1 MADGRRTST
10 ASIRQRL
17 LDIARTQGRVHEV
30 VLVRYALE
38 RLLYRLS
45 ISPHRDRFALKG
57 GMLVT
62 RWIGGGNRETRD
74 ADFLGF
80 GESTPDDLKATF
92 AEIMAT
98 GAADALAFD
107 VGALRADQIREGMEY
122 GGIRLRTTAYLD
134 RTRIPVTVDIGFGDA
149 VAPKLEP
156 MNYPSLLGMEEPCIQ
171 AYPPAAVVAEKSQA
185 IVALGMING
194 RMKDYHDLWA
204 IPKALDMRAAD
215 LDAAISATFDRRK
228 TAIPSDRPDGL
239 SQAFVDDAAR
249 QRQWR
254 NHALSIGLDTVS
266 LAEVVEAAWE
276 LVGPSCA
283 RLASAAGDR

>member
-1 MADGRRTST
+1 MADGRRTSA

-17 LDIARTQGRVHEV
+17 LDIARAEGRVHEV

-62 RWIGGGNRETRD
+62 QWIHGGNRETRD
-74 ADFLGF
+74 ADFLGL
-80 GESTPDDLKATF
+80 GESALDDLKAIFT
-92 AEIMAT
+92 EIMAK
-98 GAADALAFD
+98 GADDALAFD
-107 VGALRADQIREGMEY
+107 VGALRVDQIREGMEY
-122 GGIRLRTTAYLD
+122 EGVRLRTTAYLD

-149 VAPKLEP
+149 VAPKLEQ
-156 MNYPSLLGMEEPCIQ
+156 MNYPSILGMEEPAIQ
-171 AYPPAAVVAEKSQA
+171 AYPPAAVVAEKFQA

-204 IPKALDMRAAD
+204 LPKVLDIRAAD
-215 LDAAISATFDRRK
+215 LDAAISATFNRRK
-228 TAIPSDRPDGL
+228 TAIPSSRPAGL
-239 SQAFVDDAAR
+239 SQAFVDDAAK

-254 NHALSIGLDTVS
+254 NYAHSIGLATVS
-266 LAEVVEAAWE
+266 LAEVVDAAWE
-276 LVGPSCA
+276 LVGPSCM
-283 RLASAAGDR
+283 RLTSVAGGQ

>member
-1 MADGRRTST
+1 MADGRWTSA

-17 LDIARTQGRVHEV
+17 LDIARAEGRVHEV

-62 RWIGGGNRETRD
+62 RWIDGGNRETRD
-74 ADFLGF
+74 VDFLGF
-80 GESTPDDLKATF
+80 GVSALDELKATF
-92 AEIMAT
+92 AEIMAVGT
-98 GAADALAFD
+98 GDALAFD
-107 VGALRADQIREGMEY
+107 VGALRADQIRERTEY
-122 GGIRLRTTAYLD
+122 EGVRLRTTAYLD
-134 RTRIPVTVDIGFGDA
+134 STRIPVTVDIGFGDA
-149 VAPKLEP
+149 VAPKLEQI
-156 MNYPSLLGMEEPCIQ
+156 NYPSILGMEEPSIQ
-171 AYPPAAVVAEKSQA
+171 AYPPAAVVAEKFQA
-185 IVALGMING
+185 IAALGMING

-204 IPKALDMRAAD
+204 IPKALDIHAAD
-215 LDAAISATFDRRK
+215 LDAAIGATFDRRK
-228 TAIPSDRPDGL
+228 TAIPSDRPAGL

-254 NHALSIGLDTVS
+254 NYALSIGLDTVS
-266 LAEVVEAAWE
+266 LAEVVDAAWA

-283 RLASAAGDR
+283 RLTSAAGGR